1 MSFANVNWITILI
14 AAAAA
19 WIFGAVY
26 YTALANQWHTAQGK
40 TLEQCKAE
48 NAGKPPLAK
57 ATPFILSFIAEVI
70 MAITLFG
77 ILVHMNMFTVRAG
90 MISGAFCWFGFV
102 LTTIAVSN
110 AYTNRRVMLTILDS
124 VHWLGVLLII
134 GAIIGGWGR

>member
-1 MSFANVNWITILI
+1 MSLANVNWISVLS
-14 AAAAA
+14 AAVAA
-19 WIFGAVY
+19 WVFGAVY
-26 YTALANQWHTAQGK
+26 YTSLANQWHAAQGK

-57 ATPFILSFIAEVI
+57 AAPFILSFIAEVI
-70 MAITLFG
+70 MGVTLFG
-77 ILVHMNMFTVRAG
+77 ILVHTAMFTVRAG

-102 LTTIAVSN
+102 LTTMAVTN
-110 AYTNRRVMLTILDS
+110 AYSSRRVMLTVLDG